1 MLLNQLTGS
10 AYLCKSTNIT
20 LSLCFG
26 VFYTKYKAKKVVARE
41 TSIAL
46 KNTWEYVN
54 FAGVSMNHEKWN
66 IDIMNLERSKN

>member
-1 MLLNQLTGS
+1 
-10 AYLCKSTNIT
+10 
-20 LSLCFG
+20 